1 MTFSLDQILPSLQSL
16 GTLAYWLI
24 GASSMLEAFFI
35 TGVVVPGTLIVDAGG
50 MLSQR
55 GLLDFFDLVWFV
67 AIGSALGCELS
78 YWTGRLAMTR
88 MRGRGRIEQSKVF
101 LRAQALFEKRGGAA
115 LVIGRFLGPVSGL
128 VPLAAAMSG
137 MDRRRFVLWNIAGAF
152 PYAIAHVA
160 LGYVA
165 GDVLGQL
172 GGTLT
177 RAAVFVAIVLAL
189 LALLWG
195 LLYSALRLLP
205 LALTVLGV
213 AARAIADLPPVRRLI
228 DTHPRSAHWVT
239 ARFGTDVFTGLPLTG
254 LTLVIL
260 YLGGVWLDTVI
271 DFMAGDPMLQVDARL
286 AELIHAFQAPGP
298 ILVASRITAAG
309 SWPAVWALMSATLI
323 WLALER
329 RGALAIG
336 LVVSVLGSTVSVA
349 VLKMFFQ
356 RPRSPLGYFLETSD
370 SFPSGHAAASIGFY
384 SMLFY
389 VIWRAGR
396 LRAETALLA
405 AGLAA
410 FAIGGSRIYL
420 IEHYLTDVLNG
431 WLVGLL
437 WVLVAISV
445 SEWRLHQ
452 RPHPADPRPVSAG
465 WWRAGIVA
473 MVLLVGAAG
482 ASVAVYAPP
491 LTPPVQQ
498 SDRVL
503 ANPSALSTEADF
515 PAVTQSLLGSSLHP
529 VNLIILAPDTASLEN
544 AVLAAGWT
552 ASHPPTLGSILG
564 ALYAAMAQEQD
575 PTVETVS
582 HFWNG
587 APNDLSFVPANA
599 SAAAGGTV
607 TARFWRSNVVTRDGL
622 RVFAGTVG
630 VEPGKT
636 GQVGLSG
643 NELADALVA
652 NGAKRL
658 PGVTLPDGE
667 NRATATVLSLP

>member
-1 MTFSLDQILPSLQSL
+1 MTVSLDQILPSLQSL

-24 GASSMLEAFFI
+24 GASSMLEAFFV

-50 MLSQR
+50 ILSQR

-101 LRAQALFEKRGGAA
+101 HRAQALFRKRGGGA
-115 LVIGRFLGPVSGL
+115 LVLGRFLGPVSGL
-128 VPLAAAMSG
+128 VPLAAAMAG
-137 MDRRRFVLWNIAGAF
+137 MERRRFVLWNIAGAF

-172 GGTLT
+172 GGALT
-177 RAAVFVAIVLAL
+177 RVALLVAMVLLL

-213 AARAIADLPPVRRLI
+213 AARATADLPPVRRWI
-228 DTHPRSAHWVT
+228 GAHPRSADWAS
-239 ARFGTDVFTGLPLTG
+239 ARFDPAVFTGLPLTG
-254 LTLVIL
+254 LTLVIV
-260 YLGGVWLDTVI
+260 YVGGVWLDSVV
-271 DFMAGDPMLQVDARL
+271 DFVAGDQMLQFDARL
-286 AELIHAFQAPGP
+286 AELIHAFQAPVP
-298 ILVASRITAAG
+298 ILIASRITALG
-309 SWPAVWALMSATLI
+309 SWPAVWALMAAALI
-323 WLALER
+323 WLALQR
-329 RGALAIG
+329 RRALAIG
-336 LVVSVLGSTVSVA
+336 LLVSVLGSTVSVA
-349 VLKMFFQ
+349 ILKMIFQ

-384 SMLFY
+384 AMLFY

-452 RPHPADPRPVSAG
+452 RPYPSDPRPVATG
-465 WWRAGIVA
+465 WRRAGIVA

-491 LTPPVQQ
+491 LTPPVQH

-503 ANPSALSTEADF
+503 ADPSALGTQADF
-515 PAVTQSLLGSSLHP
+515 PAVTQSLLGSPLHP
-529 VNLIILAPDTASLEN
+529 INLILLARDTASVEN
-544 AVLAAGWT
+544 AVQAAGWT
-552 ASHPPTLGSILG
+552 ASHPPSLGGILD
-564 ALYAAMAQEQD
+564 ALYAAMTRDQD
-575 PTVETVS
+575 PTVQTVS

-587 APNDLSFVPANA
+587 APNDLSFVPSGAL
-599 SAAAGGTV
+599 AAKSGAIS
-607 TARFWRSNVVTRDGL
+607 ARFWRSNRVTKGGL

-630 VEPGKT
+630 TDPD
-636 GQVGLSG
+636 QPAPSDAR
-643 NELADALVA
+643 LADALVA
-652 NGAKRL
+652 AGATRR
-658 PGVTLPDGE
+658 PDVTLQDGQA
-667 NRATATVLSLP
+667 RTTATVLSLP